1 MDRGAWRVTLH
12 KAAKSQTRLK
22 RLSMHARR
30 MPRTQAVLNKWDF
43 RSHFLL
49 FQPLP
54 GFLSRNPACLLSGKH
69 TRALR
74 TGCEGLTKRDLRR
87 APSLSRHLH
96 SLDHRRAANPQHG
109 LSSEKA
115 TSCSSAAITHHLK

>member
-1 MDRGAWRVTLH
+1 MDRGAWQVTVH

-43 RSHFLL
+43 RSNFLM

-54 GFLSRNPACLLSGKH
+54 GFLSRNPACLLRGEH
-69 TRALR
+69 T
-74 TGCEGLTKRDLRR
+74 
-87 APSLSRHLH
+87 
-96 SLDHRRAANPQHG
+96 
-109 LSSEKA
+109 
-115 TSCSSAAITHHLK
+115 